1 MSVEHLPKK
10 KRKVSFNMSDHIIL
24 VYGPPGVGKTTW
36 ASRFPDALFLATE
49 DGQRAVECYHV
60 EVNDWKDFVAAT
72 KLIRGKEG
80 KRFRTIII
88 DIVDN
93 LYKFAQDA
101 ACAKLGI
108 EHPADKDWGK
118 GWEATRDLFK
128 KGISALTST
137 GKGLIL
143 ISHSMEREVKTRALS
158 ITKTMPSF
166 SRGAAKVIEPMAGI
180 IVYAG
185 CKWVKNKKT
194 DEKEE
199 KRYAIV
205 KPQESLEAKDRTGR
219 LPTALPLDGDLFQEV
234 FEKGGTG
241 KKKKGSKS
249 RAKKKKKSG
258 GLRIGR

>member
-1 MSVEHLPKK
+1 MAIEHLPTK
-10 KRKVSFNMSDHIIL
+10 KRKVSFNLSDHIIL

-60 EVNDWKDFVAAT
+60 EINDWMDFISAT

-80 KRFRTIII
+80 KPFRTIVV

-108 EHPADKDWGK
+108 EHPADEDWGK

-128 KGISALTST
+128 KGITALTST

-143 ISHSMEREVKTRALS
+143 LSHSMEREIKTRALT
-158 ITKTMPSF
+158 ITKTTPTF

-185 CKWVKNKKT
+185 FKWIKDKKT
-194 DEKEE
+194 GEKSEH
-199 KRYAIV
+199 RYAIV
-205 KPQESLEAKDRTGR
+205 KPQEFLEAKDRTGR
-219 LPTALPLDGDLFQEV
+219 LPSSLPLDGDLFQEV

-241 KKKKGSKS
+241 KKGLKAGSK
-249 RAKKKKKSG
+249 KKG